1 MRRLPKLLIGA
12 ALIATGIVWIMQGTG
27 HLKGS
32 FMTGQALWGWMG
44 AAAVL
49 LGLPLLIRGLRR
61 GG

>member
-1 MRRLPKLLIGA
+1 MKRLQMLFVGAGLIV
-12 ALIATGIVWIMQGTG
+12 TGVVWIMQGTG

-61 GG
+61 G